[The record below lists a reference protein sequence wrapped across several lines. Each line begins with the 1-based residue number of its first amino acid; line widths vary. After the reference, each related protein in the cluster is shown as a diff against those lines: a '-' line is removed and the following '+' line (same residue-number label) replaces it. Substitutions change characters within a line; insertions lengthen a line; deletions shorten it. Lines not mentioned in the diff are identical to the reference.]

1 MIQMKKEF
9 KQIYLKNLV
18 TSIAILSGI
27 ATLSMVFLSAKVT
40 EWVRDYEW
48 YYIIGFI
55 LFNLFI
61 AGLMSISKK
70 QICLKLNHNTTA
82 HIFVGDLFTQSGIII
97 IPVNEY
103 FDTLVGENVVS
114 EDTLHGKFINQYFA
128 NNISELDNKMNL
140 ALSNIIFEIDDERPI
155 GKNKKYPLG
164 TTIEIKKDDKT
175 FFLVVLTNFNE
186 NNRASVSKSKYQEVL
201 AKLFDFI
208 EQFSQGKI
216 VNLPLI
222 GGSNRAGLDI
232 SLQKRLECIILT
244 ALFRNQLSLGILNIV
259 LTEKTL
265 KEINLNK
272 IDLIIDAIK

>member
-1 MIQMKKEF
+1 
-9 KQIYLKNLV
+9 
-18 TSIAILSGI
+18 
-27 ATLSMVFLSAKVT
+27 
-40 EWVRDYEW
+40 
-48 YYIIGFI
+48 
-55 LFNLFI
+55 
-61 AGLMSISKK
+61 MSISKK

-82 HIFVGDLFTQSGIII
+82 HIFVGDLFAQSGIII

-175 FFLVVLTNFNE
+175 FFLVALTNFNE

-244 ALFRNQLSLGILNIV
+244 ALFRNQLSLGTLNIV

-265 KEINLNK
+265 KGINGNK
-272 IDLIIDAIK
+272 KSPYKYCIAISKPKVISPARRTNAKIKYGFATACELYFIFSPILQLLVAIHWHLL

>member
-1 MIQMKKEF
+1 MAIFMDIMKFFYDIICYIQILKK
-9 KQIYLKNLV
+9 KHY
-18 TSIAILSGI
+18 
-27 ATLSMVFLSAKVT
+27 
-40 EWVRDYEW
+40 
-48 YYIIGFI
+48 
-55 LFNLFI
+55 
-61 AGLMSISKK
+61 
-70 QICLKLNHNTTA
+70 
-82 HIFVGDLFTQSGIII
+82 
-97 IPVNEY
+97 
-103 FDTLVGENVVS
+103 
-114 EDTLHGKFINQYFA
+114 
-128 NNISELDNKMNL
+128 
-140 ALSNIIFEIDDERPI
+140 
-155 GKNKKYPLG
+155 
-164 TTIEIKKDDKT
+164 
-175 FFLVVLTNFNE
+175 LTNFNE